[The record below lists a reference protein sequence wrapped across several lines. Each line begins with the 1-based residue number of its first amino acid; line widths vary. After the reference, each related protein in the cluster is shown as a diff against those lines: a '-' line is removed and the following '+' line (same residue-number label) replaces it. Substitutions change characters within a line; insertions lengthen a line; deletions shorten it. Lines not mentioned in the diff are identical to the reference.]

1 MPKVLV
7 LADHIASQI
16 AAGEVVE
23 RPSSVVKELIEN
35 ALDSGATQIE
45 ISISADCRD
54 IRIADNGCGME
65 IEDAVLAFHRH
76 ATSKLKNVEDL
87 WNLHSLGFRGEA
99 LPSIASVARVTCLTR
114 THESTEG
121 SKVEAA
127 DGKVTTSKTGCA
139 PGTVMEIQD
148 LFYNVPARLSFLKRA
163 STEFGH
169 IHEIVQ
175 SLAIAYPHVAIN
187 LLHQG
192 TSSFRTT
199 GSGDLSI
206 TAKEAGLFSGRE
218 QLCEVKAGDRDLGL
232 SVHGFIAKPLHFRGD
247 RKGILSI
254 VNNRPVR
261 CPLTYKAL
269 DYAYSDLIP
278 RGRHPFAVVVV
289 NVNPSNLDVN
299 IHPTK
304 KEIKYSN
311 GNAVYIAIQ
320 RALMAALRQ
329 AKSEAREAEV
339 AREREAFHHQV
350 NLEMQSHSTAFGGEN
365 TVVNNDDLVA
375 PATLYSTT
383 AATRNNLAD
392 NVSALLDEV
401 KEGHSIA
408 ESIGARATRQL
419 GFKDRLQ
426 YATRL
431 YEPVNGTDN
440 STSGGIG
447 DSASDLVGHMHSSG
461 SLSADDDGSNLSVH
475 ELPPQPTY
483 TLPHGWTIAAY
494 IHNTYIILETPEG
507 MEIVEQHIA
516 HERTLYERLLAQQT
530 VAGRTTECA
539 QRLLVSTPL
548 NLSAEQTQTLKGSIE
563 VLRKLGF
570 DFDVSGEEVTCTQ
583 VPLEL
588 AHKDYACVVQEI
600 VQQIAI
606 ADGADLELEATK
618 SIACQS
624 AIKNGMP
631 MSERDLVQLLR
642 EWDATPRNDT
652 CPHGRPVRLKFSM
665 EKLFQMFHPA

>member
-23 RPSSVVKELIEN
+23 RPSSVVKELVEN

-54 IRIADNGCGME
+54 IRIADNGCGMDV
-65 IEDAVLAFHRH
+65 EDAVLAFHRH
-76 ATSKLKNVEDL
+76 ATSKLRNVEDL
-87 WNLHSLGFRGEA
+87 WNLNSLGFRGEA
-99 LPSIASVARVTCLTR
+99 LPSIASVSRVTCLTR
-114 THESTEG
+114 TNEAAEG
-121 SKVEAA
+121 SKIEAA
-127 DGKVTTSKTGCA
+127 DGKVTTSPTGCA

-169 IHEIVQ
+169 IHEMVQ
-175 SLAIAYPHVAIN
+175 SLAIAYPHVAIH
-187 LLHQG
+187 LLNQG
-192 TSSFRTT
+192 NTSFRTT
-199 GSGDLSI
+199 GSGELSVTI
-206 TAKEAGLFSGRE
+206 REAGLFSGRE
-218 QLCEVKAGDRDLGL
+218 ELCEVKAGDIDLGL

-247 RKGILSI
+247 RKAILSI
-254 VNNRPVR
+254 VNKRPVR

-278 RGRHPFAVVVV
+278 RGRHPYAVVVV
-289 NVNPSNLDVN
+289 SVNPNHLDVN

-311 GNAVYIAIQ
+311 GNEVYIAIQ

-329 AKSEAREAEV
+329 AKSEAMAAEV
-339 AREREAFHHQV
+339 AREREAYHQE
-350 NLEMQSHSTAFGGEN
+350 LATGTAFGGGTSLKPDATYQTQATAFGGGTSLEPDAIYQTQVTAYDGGAN
-365 TVVNNDDLVA
+365 SEAEAPLERHTARVA
-375 PATLYSTT
+375 VGGS
-383 AATRNNLAD
+383 
-392 NVSALLDEV
+392 VSESY
-401 KEGHSIA
+401 GSHS
-408 ESIGARATRQL
+408 SKQL

-431 YEPVNGTDN
+431 YEPIEEPSN
-440 STSGGIG
+440 SES
-447 DSASDLVGHMHSSG
+447 
-461 SLSADDDGSNLSVH
+461 SNLH
-475 ELPPQPTY
+475 NQHTY
-483 TLPHGWTIAAY
+483 TLPEGWKLSAY
-494 IHNTYIILETPEG
+494 IHNTYIILETPDG

-516 HERTLYERLLAQQT
+516 HERTLYERLLARQE
-530 VAGRTTECA
+530 VAGRVTEA
-539 QRLLVSTPL
+539 SQRLLISAPL
-548 NLSAEQTQTLKGSIE
+548 SLSPEQLDTLKISME
-563 VLRKLGF
+563 VLKKLGF
-570 DFDVSGEEVTCTQ
+570 EFEYHDDSATCTQ

-588 AHKDYACVVQEI
+588 AHKDYATVVQELL
-600 VQQIAI
+600 QQLAI
-606 ADGADLELEATK
+606 ADGADMELEATK

-631 MSERDLVQLLR
+631 LSERDLVQLLCD
-642 EWDATPRNDT
+642 WNDTPRNDT

-665 EKLFQMFHPA
+665 DKLFQMFHPA

>member
-23 RPSSVVKELIEN
+23 RPSSVVKELVEN

-76 ATSKLKNVEDL
+76 ATSKLRNVEDL
-87 WNLHSLGFRGEA
+87 WNLNSLGFRGEA
-99 LPSIASVARVTCLTR
+99 LPSIASVSKVTCLTR
-114 THESTEG
+114 THQSAEG
-121 SKVEAA
+121 SKIEAA
-127 DGKVTTSKTGCA
+127 DGKVTTSMTGCA

-169 IHEIVQ
+169 IHEMVQ
-175 SLAIAYPHVAIN
+175 SLAIAYPNVAIN
-187 LLHQG
+187 LLNQG
-192 TSSFRTT
+192 QSSFRTT
-199 GSGDLSI
+199 GSGDLAVTI
-206 TAKEAGLFSGRE
+206 GEAGLFSGRE
-218 QLCEVKAGDRDLGL
+218 ELCEVKAGDRDLGL
-232 SVHGFIAKPLHFRGD
+232 AVHGYLAKPLHFRGD

-289 NVNPSNLDVN
+289 TVNPSHLDVN

-311 GNAVYIAIQ
+311 GNEVYVSIQ
-320 RALMAALRQ
+320 RALIASLRQ
-329 AKSEAREAEV
+329 VKTEAREAEV
-339 AREREAFHHQV
+339 AREREEFHYQV
-350 NLEMQSHSTAFGGEN
+350 SVARDLQSTAFSGDEI
-365 TVVNNDDLVA
+365 D
-375 PATLYSTT
+375 
-383 AATRNNLAD
+383 
-392 NVSALLDEV
+392 SALSTKANAVMDEV
-401 KEGHSIA
+401 VDTHSLAANIA
-408 ESIGARATRQL
+408 ARATGQL

-431 YEPVNGTDN
+431 YEP
-440 STSGGIG
+440 
-447 DSASDLVGHMHSSG
+447 ASDEESG
-461 SLSADDDGSNLSVH
+461 VS
-475 ELPPQPTY
+475 ELPAQPAY
-483 TLPHGWTIAAY
+483 TLPHGWKIAAY
-494 IHNTYIILETPEG
+494 IHNTYVILETPEG

-516 HERTLYERLLAQQT
+516 HERTLYERLLAQQE
-530 VAGRTTECA
+530 VAGRTTESA

-548 NLSAEQTQTLKGSIE
+548 DLSLEQTNTLKVHVEI
-563 VLRKLGF
+563 LRKLGF
-570 DFDVSGEEVTCTQ
+570 DFDLQNENPTCIQ

-600 VQQIAI
+600 VQQLAI

-631 MSERDLVQLLR
+631 MSERDLVQLLC

-665 EKLFQMFHPA
+665 DKLFQMFHPA

>member
-23 RPSSVVKELIEN
+23 RPSSVVKELVEN

-54 IRIADNGCGME
+54 IRIADNGCGMDV
-65 IEDAVLAFHRH
+65 EDAVLAFHRH
-76 ATSKLKNVEDL
+76 ATSKLKNVDDL
-87 WNLHSLGFRGEA
+87 WNLNSLGFRGEA
-99 LPSIASVARVTCLTR
+99 LPSIASVSRVTCLTR
-114 THESTEG
+114 THEAAEG
-121 SKVEAA
+121 SKIEAA
-127 DGKVTTSKTGCA
+127 DGKVTTSMTGCA

-175 SLAIAYPHVAIN
+175 SLAIAYPNVSIN
-187 LLHQG
+187 LLNQG
-192 TSSFRTT
+192 QSTFRTT
-199 GSGDLSI
+199 GSGDLAVTI
-206 TAKEAGLFSGRE
+206 REAGLFSGRE
-218 QLCEVKAGDRDLGL
+218 QLCEVKVGDKDLGL
-232 SVHGFIAKPLHFRGD
+232 AVHGYVAKPLHFRGD

-254 VNNRPVR
+254 VNGRPVR

-278 RGRHPFAVVVV
+278 RGRHPFAVIVVD
-289 NVNPSNLDVN
+289 VNPNHLDVN

-311 GNAVYIAIQ
+311 GNEVYITIQ
-320 RALMAALRQ
+320 RALIAALRQ

-339 AREREAFHHQV
+339 AREREEFHYQV
-350 NLEMQSHSTAFGGEN
+350 SVARDLQSTAFSG
-365 TVVNNDDLVA
+365 DDMKA
-375 PATLYSTT
+375 PGLT
-383 AATRNNLAD
+383 AA
-392 NVSALLDEV
+392 SAVMDEV
-401 KEGHSIA
+401 AERHSAAETHSAAANIA
-408 ESIGARATRQL
+408 ARATRQL

-431 YEPVNGTDN
+431 YEP
-440 STSGGIG
+440 
-447 DSASDLVGHMHSSG
+447 ASEEEGSSV
-461 SLSADDDGSNLSVH
+461 S
-475 ELPPQPTY
+475 ELPAQPSY
-483 TLPHGWTIAAY
+483 TLPHGWKISAY

-516 HERTLYERLLAQQT
+516 HERTLYERLLAQQE

-548 NLSAEQTQTLKGSIE
+548 DLSPEQTNTLKGNVEI
-563 VLRKLGF
+563 LRKLGF
-570 DFDVSGEEVTCTQ
+570 DFDLQGDTPACIQ

-600 VQQIAI
+600 VQQLAI
-606 ADGADLELEATK
+606 ADGANLELEATK

-631 MSERDLVQLLR
+631 MSERDLVQLLC

>member
-23 RPSSVVKELIEN
+23 RPSSVVKELVEN

-76 ATSKLKNVEDL
+76 ATSKLKNVDDL

-99 LPSIASVARVTCLTR
+99 LPSIASVAKVSCLTR
-114 THESTEG
+114 THDAAEG
-121 SKVEAA
+121 SKIEAA
-127 DGKVTTSKTGCA
+127 DGKVSTSVTGCA

-148 LFYNVPARLSFLKRA
+148 LFYNVPARLNFLKRA

-175 SLAIAYPHVAIN
+175 SLAIAFPNVAFS
-187 LLHQG
+187 LLNQG
-192 TSSFRTT
+192 QSTFKTT
-199 GSGDLSI
+199 GSGDLA
-206 TAKEAGLFSGRE
+206 TAIRESGLFSGRE
-218 QLCEVKAGDRDLGL
+218 ELCEVKAGDRDLGL
-232 SVHGFIAKPLHFRGD
+232 SVHGYLAKPMHFRGD

-254 VNNRPVR
+254 VNTRPVR
-261 CPLTYKAL
+261 CPLTLKAL

-289 NVNPSNLDVN
+289 TVNPNHLDVN

-311 GNAVYIAIQ
+311 GNEVYVSIQ
-320 RALMAALRQ
+320 RALISALRQ
-329 AKSEAREAEV
+329 AKTEALVSAVE
-339 AREREAFHHQV
+339 REREEFHEQ
-350 NLEMQSHSTAFGGEN
+350 LKATRESQSTAYVGGEN
-365 TVVNNDDLVA
+365 TINSIDA
-375 PATLYSTT
+375 AMSTLDSEELQEH
-383 AATRNNLAD
+383 AVSES
-392 NVSALLDEV
+392 VSA
-401 KEGHSIA
+401 
-408 ESIGARATRQL
+408 RAARQL
-419 GFKDRLQ
+419 GFRDRLH
-426 YATRL
+426 YAARPFETPTV
-431 YEPVNGTDN
+431 EESN
-440 STSGGIG
+440 S
-447 DSASDLVGHMHSSG
+447 DSLPAQRTN
-461 SLSADDDGSNLSVH
+461 SLPL
-475 ELPPQPTY
+475 
-483 TLPHGWTIAAY
+483 GWRIAAY

-516 HERTLYERLLAQQT
+516 HERTLYERLLAQQE
-530 VAGRTTECA
+530 VAGRTTEYA

-548 NLSAEQTQTLKGSIE
+548 ELSPEQIDTLKGNVE
-563 VLRKLGF
+563 LLRKLGF
-570 DFDVSGEEVTCTQ
+570 DFDCENNDVTCTQ

-588 AHKDYACVVQEI
+588 AHKDYACAVQEI
-600 VQQIAI
+600 VQQLAI
-606 ADGADLELEATK
+606 ADGANLELEATK

-631 MSERDLVQLLR
+631 LSEKDLVQLLC
-642 EWDATPRNDT
+642 EWNTTPRNDT

-665 EKLFQMFHPA
+665 DRLFQLFHPV

>member
-23 RPSSVVKELIEN
+23 RPSSVVKELVEN

-87 WNLHSLGFRGEA
+87 WNLSSLGFRGEA
-99 LPSIASVARVTCLTR
+99 LPSIASVSRVTCLTR
-114 THESTEG
+114 THDSAEG
-121 SKVEAA
+121 SKIEAA
-127 DGKVTTSKTGCA
+127 DGKVTTSQTGCA

-175 SLAIAYPHVAIN
+175 SLAIAYPNVAVS

-192 TSSFRTT
+192 QPSFRTT
-199 GSGDLSI
+199 GSGDLAV
-206 TAKEAGLFSGRE
+206 TVKEAGLFSGRE
-218 QLCEVKAGDRDLGL
+218 QLCEVKAGDRTMGF
-232 SVHGFIAKPLHFRGD
+232 SVHGYIAKPLHFRGD

-254 VNNRPVR
+254 VNSRPVR

-289 NVNPSNLDVN
+289 NVDPKSLDVN

-311 GNAVYIAIQ
+311 GNEVYISIQ
-320 RALMAALRQ
+320 RALIAALRQ
-329 AKSEAREAEV
+329 AKAEAREAEV
-339 AREREAFHHQV
+339 AREREEFHQQV
-350 NLEMQSHSTAFGGEN
+350 NVAGDLQVTAFSGDESEASAED
-365 TVVNNDDLVA
+365 TYA
-375 PATLYSTT
+375 PAGRS
-383 AATRNNLAD
+383 AAAPT
-392 NVSALLDEV
+392 VSALLDEV
-401 KEGHSIA
+401 TDANSVA
-408 ESIGARATRQL
+408 ESIAARATRQL

-431 YEPVNGTDN
+431 YEPASSDESGLSGTDGSGA
-440 STSGGIG
+440 ST
-447 DSASDLVGHMHSSG
+447 V
-461 SLSADDDGSNLSVH
+461 N
-475 ELPPQPTY
+475 ELPPQPSY
-483 TLPHGWTIAAY
+483 TLPHGWRIAAY

-548 NLSAEQTQTLKGSIE
+548 DLSAEQSNTLKGSLEI
-563 VLRKLGF
+563 LRKLGF
-570 DFDVSGEEVTCTQ
+570 DFDVSGETITCTQ

-600 VQQIAI
+600 VQQIDI

-652 CPHGRPVRLKFSM
+652 CPHGRPIRLKFSM

>member
-23 RPSSVVKELIEN
+23 RPSSVVKELVEN

-76 ATSKLKNVEDL
+76 ATSKLKNVDDL

-99 LPSIASVARVTCLTR
+99 LPSIASVARVSCLTR
-114 THESTEG
+114 THDAAEG
-121 SKVEAA
+121 SRVEAA
-127 DGKVTTSKTGCA
+127 DGKVFTSVTGCA

-148 LFYNVPARLSFLKRA
+148 LFYNVPARLNFLKRA

-175 SLAIAYPHVAIN
+175 SLAIAFPNVAFS
-187 LLHQG
+187 LLNQG
-192 TSSFRTT
+192 QSTLKTT
-199 GSGDLSI
+199 GSGDLATTIRES
-206 TAKEAGLFSGRE
+206 GLFSGRE
-218 QLCEVKAGDRDLGL
+218 ELCEVKAGDRDLGL
-232 SVHGFIAKPLHFRGD
+232 SVHGYIAKPLHFRGD

-254 VNNRPVR
+254 VNTRPVR

-289 NVNPSNLDVN
+289 TVNPNHLDVN

-311 GNAVYIAIQ
+311 GNEVYVSIQ
-320 RALMAALRQ
+320 RALISSLRQSKTEAMAA
-329 AKSEAREAEV
+329 AAD
-339 AREREAFHHQV
+339 REREEFHQQ
-350 NLEMQSHSTAFGGEN
+350 LEATRALQSTAYGGVE
-365 TVVNNDDLVA
+365 
-375 PATLYSTT
+375 TT
-383 AATRNNLAD
+383 T
-392 NVSALLDEV
+392 
-401 KEGHSIA
+401 G
-408 ESIGARATRQL
+408 SIGAAISTLDSEEFHEHAVSESVSARAARQL
-419 GFKDRLQ
+419 GFRDRLH
-426 YATRL
+426 YSARPFETPTV
-431 YEPVNGTDN
+431 EE
-440 STSGGIG
+440 SHS
-447 DSASDLVGHMHSSG
+447 DSLPEQRTQS
-461 SLSADDDGSNLSVH
+461 
-475 ELPPQPTY
+475 LPP
-483 TLPHGWTIAAY
+483 GWRIAAY
-494 IHNTYIILETPEG
+494 IHNTYIIVETPEG

-516 HERTLYERLLAQQT
+516 HERTLYERLLAQQE
-530 VAGRTTECA
+530 VAGRTTEYS
-539 QRLLVSTPL
+539 QRLLVSAPL
-548 NLSAEQTQTLKGSIE
+548 QLSPEQIDTLKSYVE
-563 VLRKLGF
+563 LLRKLGF
-570 DFDVSGEEVTCTQ
+570 DFDCESNEITCTQ

-588 AHKDYACVVQEI
+588 AHKDYACAVQEI
-600 VQQIAI
+600 VQQLAI
-606 ADGADLELEATK
+606 ADGANLELEATK

-631 MSERDLVQLLR
+631 LSEKDLVQLLS
-642 EWDATPRNDT
+642 EWNETPRNDT

-665 EKLFQMFHPA
+665 DRLFQLFHPA

>member
-23 RPSSVVKELIEN
+23 RPSSVVKELVEN

-65 IEDAVLAFHRH
+65 IDDAVLAFHRH
-76 ATSKLKNVEDL
+76 ATSKLKNVDDL
-87 WNLHSLGFRGEA
+87 WNLNSLGFRGEA
-99 LPSIASVARVTCLTR
+99 LPSIASVSRVTCLTR
-114 THESTEG
+114 THEAAEG
-121 SKVEAA
+121 SKIEAA
-127 DGKVTTSKTGCA
+127 DGKVTTSMTGCA

-148 LFYNVPARLSFLKRA
+148 LFYNVPARLNFLKRA

-175 SLAIAYPHVAIN
+175 SLAIAYPNVAVN
-187 LLHQG
+187 LVNQG
-192 TSSFRTT
+192 QSSFRTT
-199 GSGDLSI
+199 GSGDLAVTI
-206 TAKEAGLFSGRE
+206 REAGLFSGRE
-218 QLCEVKAGDRDLGL
+218 QLCEVKVGDRDLGL
-232 SVHGFIAKPLHFRGD
+232 EVHGYIAKPLHFRGD

-289 NVNPSNLDVN
+289 NVNPNHLDVN

-311 GNAVYIAIQ
+311 GNEVYITIQ
-320 RALMAALRQ
+320 RALIAALRQ

-339 AREREAFHHQV
+339 AREREEFHYQV
-350 NLEMQSHSTAFGGEN
+350 SVARDLQSTAFSGED
-365 TVVNNDDLVA
+365 VDA
-375 PATLYSTT
+375 P
-383 AATRNNLAD
+383 
-392 NVSALLDEV
+392 VSATAHAVMDQGAET
-401 KEGHSIA
+401 HSAAANIA
-408 ESIGARATRQL
+408 ARATRQL

-431 YEPVNGTDN
+431 YEP
-440 STSGGIG
+440 
-447 DSASDLVGHMHSSG
+447 ASDEESSV
-461 SLSADDDGSNLSVH
+461 S
-475 ELPPQPTY
+475 ELPAQPLY
-483 TLPHGWTIAAY
+483 TLPHGWKIAAY
-494 IHNTYIILETPEG
+494 IHNTYVILETPEG

-516 HERTLYERLLAQQT
+516 HERTLYERLLAQQE
-530 VAGRTTECA
+530 VAGRTTECS

-548 NLSAEQTQTLKGSIE
+548 ELSPEQTNTLKGNVEI
-563 VLRKLGF
+563 LRKLGF
-570 DFDVSGEEVTCTQ
+570 DFDLQSDTPTCIQ

-600 VQQIAI
+600 VQQLAI
-606 ADGADLELEATK
+606 ADGANLELEATK

-631 MSERDLVQLLR
+631 MSERDLVQLLC

>member
-23 RPSSVVKELIEN
+23 RPSSVVKELVEN

-76 ATSKLKNVEDL
+76 ATSKLKNVDDL
-87 WNLHSLGFRGEA
+87 WNLNSLGFRGEA
-99 LPSIASVARVTCLTR
+99 LPSIASVSRVTCLTR
-114 THESTEG
+114 THEAAEG
-121 SKVEAA
+121 SKIEAA
-127 DGKVTTSKTGCA
+127 DGKLTTSMTGCA

-175 SLAIAYPHVAIN
+175 SLAIAYPNVAIN
-187 LLHQG
+187 LLNQG
-192 TSSFRTT
+192 QSSFRTT
-199 GSGDLSI
+199 GSGDLAVTI
-206 TAKEAGLFSGRE
+206 REAGLFSGRE
-218 QLCEVKAGDRDLGL
+218 QLCEVNVGDKDLGL
-232 SVHGFIAKPLHFRGD
+232 AVHGYVAKPLHFRGD

-278 RGRHPFAVVVV
+278 RGRHPFAVIVV
-289 NVNPSNLDVN
+289 NVNPNHLDVN

-311 GNAVYIAIQ
+311 GNEVYITIQ
-320 RALMAALRQ
+320 RALIAALRQ

-339 AREREAFHHQV
+339 AREREEFHYQV
-350 NLEMQSHSTAFGGEN
+350 SVARDLQSTAFSG
-365 TVVNNDDLVA
+365 DDMEA
-375 PATLYSTT
+375 PGLT
-383 AATRNNLAD
+383 AA
-392 NVSALLDEV
+392 SAVMDEV
-401 KEGHSIA
+401 AERHSSAETHSAAANIA
-408 ESIGARATRQL
+408 ARSTRQL

-431 YEPVNGTDN
+431 YEPASEEEEGT
-440 STSGGIG
+440 
-447 DSASDLVGHMHSSG
+447 
-461 SLSADDDGSNLSVH
+461 SVS
-475 ELPPQPTY
+475 ELPAQPSY
-483 TLPHGWTIAAY
+483 TLPHGWKISAY

-516 HERTLYERLLAQQT
+516 HERTLYERLLAQQE

-548 NLSAEQTQTLKGSIE
+548 DLSPEQANTLKGNVEI
-563 VLRKLGF
+563 LRKLGF
-570 DFDVSGEEVTCTQ
+570 DFDFQGDIPACIQ

-600 VQQIAI
+600 VQQLAI
-606 ADGADLELEATK
+606 ADGANLELEATK

-631 MSERDLVQLLR
+631 MSERDLVQLLC

>member
-23 RPSSVVKELIEN
+23 RPSSVVKELVEN

-54 IRIADNGCGME
+54 IRIADNGCGMDV
-65 IEDAVLAFHRH
+65 EDAVLAFHRH
-76 ATSKLKNVEDL
+76 ATSKLKNVDDL
-87 WNLHSLGFRGEA
+87 WNLNSLGFRGEA
-99 LPSIASVARVTCLTR
+99 LPSIASVSRVTCLTR
-114 THESTEG
+114 THEAAEG
-121 SKVEAA
+121 SKIEAA
-127 DGKVTTSKTGCA
+127 DGKVTTSMTGCA

-175 SLAIAYPHVAIN
+175 SLAIAYPNVSIN
-187 LLHQG
+187 LLNQG
-192 TSSFRTT
+192 QSSFRTT
-199 GSGDLSI
+199 GSGDLAVTI
-206 TAKEAGLFSGRE
+206 REAGLFSGRE
-218 QLCEVKAGDRDLGL
+218 QLCEVKVGDKDLGL
-232 SVHGFIAKPLHFRGD
+232 AVHGYVAKPLHFRGD

-254 VNNRPVR
+254 VNGRPVR

-278 RGRHPFAVVVV
+278 RGRHPFAVIVVD
-289 NVNPSNLDVN
+289 VNPNHLDVN

-311 GNAVYIAIQ
+311 GNEVYITIQ
-320 RALMAALRQ
+320 RALIAALRQ

-339 AREREAFHHQV
+339 AREREELHYQV
-350 NLEMQSHSTAFGGEN
+350 SVARDLQSTAFSG
-365 TVVNNDDLVA
+365 DDMKA
-375 PATLYSTT
+375 PGLT
-383 AATRNNLAD
+383 AA
-392 NVSALLDEV
+392 SAVMDEV
-401 KEGHSIA
+401 AERHSAAETHSAAANIA
-408 ESIGARATRQL
+408 ARATRQL

-431 YEPVNGTDN
+431 YEP
-440 STSGGIG
+440 
-447 DSASDLVGHMHSSG
+447 ASEEEGSSV
-461 SLSADDDGSNLSVH
+461 S
-475 ELPPQPTY
+475 ELPAQPSY
-483 TLPHGWTIAAY
+483 TLPHGWKISAY

-516 HERTLYERLLAQQT
+516 HERTLYERLLAQQE

-548 NLSAEQTQTLKGSIE
+548 DLSPEQTNTLKGNVEI
-563 VLRKLGF
+563 LRKLGF
-570 DFDVSGEEVTCTQ
+570 DFDLQGDTPACIQ

-600 VQQIAI
+600 VQQLAI
-606 ADGADLELEATK
+606 ADGANLELEATK

-631 MSERDLVQLLR
+631 MSERDLVQLLC

>member
-23 RPSSVVKELIEN
+23 RPSSVVKELVEN

-65 IEDAVLAFHRH
+65 VEDAVLAFHRH
-76 ATSKLKNVEDL
+76 ATSKLKNVDDL
-87 WNLHSLGFRGEA
+87 WNLNSLGFRGEA
-99 LPSIASVARVTCLTR
+99 LPSIASVSRVTCLTR
-114 THESTEG
+114 THEAAEG
-121 SKVEAA
+121 SKIEAA
-127 DGKVTTSKTGCA
+127 DGKMTTSMTGCA
-139 PGTVMEIQD
+139 PGTVMEIHD

-169 IHEIVQ
+169 IHEMVQ
-175 SLAIAYPHVAIN
+175 SLAIAYPNVAIN
-187 LLHQG
+187 LLNQG
-192 TSSFRTT
+192 QSRFRTT
-199 GSGDLSI
+199 GSGDLSLTI
-206 TAKEAGLFSGRE
+206 REAGFFSGRE
-218 QLCEVKAGDRDLGL
+218 ELCQVKAGDHDLGL
-232 SVHGFIAKPLHFRGD
+232 AVHGYVAKPLHFRGD

-289 NVNPSNLDVN
+289 TVNPKHLDVN

-311 GNAVYIAIQ
+311 GNEVYVAIQ
-320 RALMAALRQ
+320 RALIASLRH
-329 AKSEAREAEV
+329 AKTEAREVEV
-339 AREREAFHHQV
+339 AREREAFHYQV
-350 NLEMQSHSTAFGGEN
+350 SLAKELQSTVSSGDEN
-365 TVVNNDDLVA
+365 DFDG
-375 PATLYSTT
+375 
-383 AATRNNLAD
+383 AAASKRESSHLTCALALAD
-392 NVSALLDEV
+392 QAA
-401 KEGHSIA
+401 EGHSA
-408 ESIGARATRQL
+408 ATSMAARATRQL

-431 YEPVNGTDN
+431 YEPATAEE
-440 STSGGIG
+440 
-447 DSASDLVGHMHSSG
+447 SAVS
-461 SLSADDDGSNLSVH
+461 
-475 ELPPQPTY
+475 ELPAQPSY
-483 TLPHGWTIAAY
+483 TLPHGWKIAAY
-494 IHNTYIILETPEG
+494 IHNTYVILETPDG
-507 MEIVEQHIA
+507 MDIVEQHIA
-516 HERTLYERLLAQQT
+516 HERTLYERLLAQQE

-548 NLSAEQTQTLKGSIE
+548 DFSAAQIDTLKGSLEI
-563 VLRKLGF
+563 LRKLGF
-570 DFDVSGEEVTCTQ
+570 DFDCAGENVTCTQ

-600 VQQIAI
+600 VQQLAI
-606 ADGADLELEATK
+606 TDGANLELEATK

-631 MSERDLVQLLR
+631 MSERDLVQLLCD
-642 EWDATPRNDT
+642 WNATARNDT

-665 EKLFQMFHPA
+665 ERLFQMFHPS

>member
-23 RPSSVVKELIEN
+23 RPSSVVKELVEN

-76 ATSKLKNVEDL
+76 ATSKLKNVDDL
-87 WNLHSLGFRGEA
+87 WNLNSLGFRGEA
-99 LPSIASVARVTCLTR
+99 LPSIASVSRVTCLTR
-114 THESTEG
+114 THDAAEG
-121 SKVEAA
+121 NKIEAA
-127 DGKVTTSKTGCA
+127 DGKVTTSMTGCA

-169 IHEIVQ
+169 IHEMVQ

-187 LLHQG
+187 LINQG
-192 TSSFRTT
+192 QSSFRTT
-199 GSGDLSI
+199 GSGDLAVTI
-206 TAKEAGLFSGRE
+206 REAGLFSGRE
-218 QLCEVKAGDRDLGL
+218 QLCEVKAGDSSLGL
-232 SVHGFIAKPLHFRGD
+232 SVHGYVAKPLHFRGD

-289 NVNPSNLDVN
+289 TVNPNHLDVN

-311 GNAVYIAIQ
+311 GNEVYVAIQ
-320 RALMAALRQ
+320 RALIASLRQ
-329 AKSEAREAEV
+329 VKTEAREAEV
-339 AREREAFHHQV
+339 AREREEFHYQV
-350 NLEMQSHSTAFGGEN
+350 NVARDSQSTAFSGGEDEAMIAAAMPIN
-365 TVVNNDDLVA
+365 TYGDA
-375 PATLYSTT
+375 SSPRA
-383 AATRNNLAD
+383 
-392 NVSALLDEV
+392 SALMDEEV
-401 KEGHSIA
+401 ADTDSGPISIA
-408 ESIGARATRQL
+408 ARATRQL

-431 YEPVNGTDN
+431 YEPATTDE
-440 STSGGIG
+440 
-447 DSASDLVGHMHSSG
+447 SSV
-461 SLSADDDGSNLSVH
+461 S
-475 ELPPQPTY
+475 ELPAQPSY
-483 TLPHGWTIAAY
+483 TLPHGWKIAAY
-494 IHNTYIILETPEG
+494 IHNTYIILDTPEG

-516 HERTLYERLLAQQT
+516 HERTLYERLLAQQE

-548 NLSAEQTQTLKGSIE
+548 ELSPSK
-563 VLRKLGF
+563 
-570 DFDVSGEEVTCTQ
+570 
-583 VPLEL
+583 
-588 AHKDYACVVQEI
+588 
-600 VQQIAI
+600 
-606 ADGADLELEATK
+606 
-618 SIACQS
+618 
-624 AIKNGMP
+624 
-631 MSERDLVQLLR
+631 
-642 EWDATPRNDT
+642 
-652 CPHGRPVRLKFSM
+652 
-665 EKLFQMFHPA
+665 

>member
-23 RPSSVVKELIEN
+23 RPSSVVKELVEN

-76 ATSKLKNVEDL
+76 ATSKLRNVEDL
-87 WNLHSLGFRGEA
+87 WNLSSLGFRGEA

-114 THESTEG
+114 THEAAEG
-121 SKVEAA
+121 SKIEAA
-127 DGKVTTSKTGCA
+127 DGKVTSSVTGCA

-175 SLAIAYPHVAIN
+175 SLAIAFPAVAFT
-187 LLHQG
+187 LLNQG
-192 TSSFRTT
+192 QQSFRTT
-199 GSGDLSI
+199 GSGDLSL
-206 TAKEAGLFSGRE
+206 AVREAGLFSGRE
-218 QLCEVKAGDRDLGL
+218 QLCEVKAGDIELGL
-232 SVHGFIAKPLHFRGD
+232 SVHGYIAKPLHFRGD

-289 NVNPSNLDVN
+289 TVNPNHLDVN

-311 GNAVYIAIQ
+311 GNEVYISIQ
-320 RALMAALRQ
+320 RALMAALRA
-329 AKSEAREAEV
+329 AKTEAMMAEV
-339 AREREAFHHQV
+339 EHEREEFHRELENARHSASIVYGDAADQESSVPVASSLAIQAPIDRISQV
-350 NLEMQSHSTAFGGEN
+350 QYPAPRSTQ
-365 TVVNNDDLVA
+365 
-375 PATLYSTT
+375 
-383 AATRNNLAD
+383 
-392 NVSALLDEV
+392 
-401 KEGHSIA
+401 
-408 ESIGARATRQL
+408 QL

-431 YEPVNGTDN
+431 YEPAITD
-440 STSGGIG
+440 
-447 DSASDLVGHMHSSG
+447 D
-461 SLSADDDGSNLSVH
+461 LSVGEPGSDH
-475 ELPPQPTY
+475 TAPLPAQHSY
-483 TLPHGWTIAAY
+483 TLPEGWRIAAY
-494 IHNTYIILETPEG
+494 IHNTYIIVETPEG
-507 MEIVEQHIA
+507 MEIIEQHIA
-516 HERTLYERLLAQQT
+516 HERTLYERLLAQQE
-530 VAGRTTECA
+530 VAGRITDHS
-539 QRLLVSTPL
+539 QKLIVSAPL
-548 NLSAEQTQTLKGSIE
+548 NLTVEQTNTLKLNLE

-570 DFDVSGEEVTCTQ
+570 DFDCENDNITCTQ

-588 AHKDYACVVQEI
+588 AHKDYATVMQEL
-600 VQQIAI
+600 VQQLAI
-606 ADGADLELEATK
+606 ADGANLELEATK

-631 MSERDLVQLLR
+631 MSERDLVQLLN
-642 EWDATPRNDT
+642 EWLATPRNDT
-652 CPHGRPVRLKFSM
+652 CPHGRPVRLKFPM
-665 EKLFQMFHPA
+665 DKLFQMFHPA

>member
-23 RPSSVVKELIEN
+23 RPSSVVKELVEN

-87 WNLHSLGFRGEA
+87 WNLNSLGFRGEA

-114 THESTEG
+114 THDSAEG
-121 SKVEAA
+121 SKIEAA
-127 DGKVTTSKTGCA
+127 DGKVTTSQTGCA
-139 PGTVMEIQD
+139 PGTVMEVQD

-175 SLAIAYPHVAIN
+175 SLAIAYPQVAIN
-187 LLHQG
+187 LIHQG
-192 TSSFRTT
+192 QSSFRTT
-199 GSGDLSI
+199 GSGDLSL
-206 TAKEAGLFSGRE
+206 AVKEAGLFSGRE

-232 SVHGFIAKPLHFRGD
+232 SIRGYVAKPLHFRGD

-289 NVNPSNLDVN
+289 DVNPTNLDVN

-311 GNAVYIAIQ
+311 GNEVYIAIQ

-339 AREREAFHHQV
+339 AREREEFHYQV
-350 NLEMQSHSTAFGGEN
+350 SLARDLQSTAFSGDEQQAE
-365 TVVNNDDLVA
+365 DQAASLQ
-375 PATLYSTT
+375 T
-383 AATRNNLAD
+383 AQNEHANS
-392 NVSALLDEV
+392 VSAIMHEV
-401 KEGHSIA
+401 SDARTVA

-431 YEPVNGTDN
+431 YAPVDGETSSPVDGRAYHGPGTDDE
-440 STSGGIG
+440 SPE
-447 DSASDLVGHMHSSG
+447 SASEYGLASG
-461 SLSADDDGSNLSVH
+461 AKLSPESGQ
-475 ELPPQPTY
+475 LPTQYTY
-483 TLPHGWTIAAY
+483 SLPHGWRIAAY

-548 NLSAEQTQTLKGSIE
+548 QLSMEQSNTLRNNIE
-563 VLRKLGF
+563 ILRKLGF
-570 DFDVSGEEVTCTQ
+570 DFECSDDHVTCTQ

-588 AHKDYACVVQEI
+588 AHKDYACVVQELA
-600 VQQIAI
+600 QQLAI

-631 MSERDLVQLLR
+631 MSERDLVQLLC

>member
-23 RPSSVVKELIEN
+23 RPSSVVKELVEN

-54 IRIADNGCGME
+54 IRIADNGCGMDV
-65 IEDAVLAFHRH
+65 EDAVLAFHRH
-76 ATSKLKNVEDL
+76 ATSKLKNVDDL
-87 WNLHSLGFRGEA
+87 WNLNSLGFRGEA
-99 LPSIASVARVTCLTR
+99 LPSIASVSRVTCLTR
-114 THESTEG
+114 THEAAEG
-121 SKVEAA
+121 SKIEAA
-127 DGKVTTSKTGCA
+127 DGKVTTSMTGCA

-175 SLAIAYPHVAIN
+175 SLAIAYPNVSIN
-187 LLHQG
+187 LLNQG
-192 TSSFRTT
+192 QSTFRTT
-199 GSGDLSI
+199 GSGDLAVTI
-206 TAKEAGLFSGRE
+206 REAGLFSGRE
-218 QLCEVKAGDRDLGL
+218 QLCEVKVGDKDLGL
-232 SVHGFIAKPLHFRGD
+232 AVHGYVAKPLHFRGD

-254 VNNRPVR
+254 VNGRPVR

-278 RGRHPFAVVVV
+278 RGRHPFAVIVVD
-289 NVNPSNLDVN
+289 VNPNHLDVN

-311 GNAVYIAIQ
+311 GNEVYITIQ
-320 RALMAALRQ
+320 RALIAALRQ

-339 AREREAFHHQV
+339 AREREEFHYQV
-350 NLEMQSHSTAFGGEN
+350 SVAKDLQSTAFSG
-365 TVVNNDDLVA
+365 DDMKA
-375 PATLYSTT
+375 PGLT
-383 AATRNNLAD
+383 AA
-392 NVSALLDEV
+392 SAVMDEV
-401 KEGHSIA
+401 AERHSAAETHSAAANIA
-408 ESIGARATRQL
+408 ARATRQL

-431 YEPVNGTDN
+431 YEP
-440 STSGGIG
+440 
-447 DSASDLVGHMHSSG
+447 ASEEEGSSV
-461 SLSADDDGSNLSVH
+461 S
-475 ELPPQPTY
+475 ELPAQPSY
-483 TLPHGWTIAAY
+483 TLPHGWKISAY

-516 HERTLYERLLAQQT
+516 HERTLYERLLAQQE

-548 NLSAEQTQTLKGSIE
+548 DLSPEQTNTLKGNVEI
-563 VLRKLGF
+563 LRKLGF
-570 DFDVSGEEVTCTQ
+570 DFDLQGDTPACIQ

-600 VQQIAI
+600 VQQLAI
-606 ADGADLELEATK
+606 ADGANLELEATK

-631 MSERDLVQLLR
+631 MSERDLVQLLC